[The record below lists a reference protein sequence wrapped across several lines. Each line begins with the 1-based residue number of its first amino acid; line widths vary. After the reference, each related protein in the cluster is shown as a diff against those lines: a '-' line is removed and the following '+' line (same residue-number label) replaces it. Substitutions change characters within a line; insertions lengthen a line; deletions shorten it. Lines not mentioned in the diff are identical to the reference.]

1 MSHIPWPCHTFAQP
15 SVLHPL
21 QMSSLEK
28 LTYARHLRQGSP
40 VSQAALALAAALF
53 AIASMLPARACAQDR
68 LELGLMAG
76 GSYYLGEMNP
86 SRQFKMTRPAAA
98 FFGRYMANDRIA
110 IRGQAGYF
118 GIAGKYDDKSP
129 DVYSSAV
136 TPSGGGFSEGQVELV
151 RPLGCEFNS
160 GLVDVSFLGE
170 FNFLSFDHMFRKE
183 QTRFTPYLA
192 LGLGCTAYS
201 RYSEGAKKRQF
212 VLSLPFGLGVKY
224 KVNKYLRLGLEW
236 TFHKT
241 FTDELECV
249 EDLNGTFDPADPYRN
264 GVHKLTHNND
274 WFSHLCV
281 AVSFSL
287 WPRSLACNDG
297 YLHGGRK

>member
-1 MSHIPWPCHTFAQP
+1 MQP
-15 SVLHPL
+15 HAELADGLASCLRGRVWRTVLSLCALCASLTSV
-21 QMSSLEK
+21 
-28 LTYARHLRQGSP
+28 
-40 VSQAALALAAALF
+40 
-53 AIASMLPARACAQDR
+53 AQDR

-86 SRQFKMTRPAAA
+86 SQQFKMTRPAAA

-110 IRGQAGYF
+110 FRGQVGYF
-118 GIAGKYDDKSP
+118 GTAGKYDSSSG

-136 TPSGGGFSEGQVELV
+136 APSGGGFKEGQTEVV
-151 RPLGCEFNS
+151 RPLDCDFEN
-160 GLVDVSFLGE
+160 GLIDVSFLGE
-170 FNFLSFDHMFRKE
+170 FNFLSFDHMFRKD

-201 RYSEGAKKRQF
+201 HYKAGAKKRQF
-212 VLSLPFGLGVKY
+212 VLSLPFGFGVKY
-224 KVNKYLRLGLEW
+224 KVNKLLRLGLEW

-249 EDLNGTFDPADPYRN
+249 EDTQGTFDPSDPYRN
-264 GVHKLTHNND
+264 GVHKMTHNND
-274 WFSHLCV
+274 WFAHVCV

-287 WPRSLACNDG
+287 WPRSLVCQDG
-297 YLHGGRK
+297 FNPDRRK